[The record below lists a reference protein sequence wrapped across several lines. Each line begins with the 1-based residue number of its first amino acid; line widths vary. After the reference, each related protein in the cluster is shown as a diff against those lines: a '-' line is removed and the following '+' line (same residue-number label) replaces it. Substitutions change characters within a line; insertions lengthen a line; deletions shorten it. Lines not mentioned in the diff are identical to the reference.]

1 MEQFSYETNGYNRS
15 EVNQFIDDVIT
26 QTEDIVSRC
35 QKQRDEIAK
44 LKQELEHYKNMEDIS
59 NDMRRVARDESLE
72 IIRTAK
78 ENANRI
84 VNEALMRANKV
95 EDSSVLLEKNM
106 EIFKKKLKLI
116 VEQQLKIVDEI
127 EVLELEP

>member
-1 MEQFSYETNGYNRS
+1 MEKFSYEANGYNRS

-35 QKQRDEIAK
+35 QKQRDEIEK
-44 LKQELEHYKNMEDIS
+44 LKLELEHYKNMEDIT
-59 NDMRRVARDESLE
+59 NDLKRVAREEAVE
-72 IIRTAK
+72 IIITAK
-78 ENANRI
+78 ENASRI
-84 VNEALMRANKV
+84 VNEALIRANKI
-95 EDSSVLLEKNM
+95 ENSSSLLEKNM
-106 EIFKKKLKLI
+106 EVFKKKLRLI